1 MPISAKSE
9 RLKKI
14 DVSLVELQFN
24 LEEIEKEIIE
34 KERAKLDISRTA
46 MKEAKQNPE
55 KGAEIVDT
63 ARKQIFAIEEEIRE
77 KEEEAKSL
85 KSLINKKKQE
95 RANLLAA

>member
-1 MPISAKSE
+1 MPTSTKSD

-14 DVSLVELQFN
+14 DVSLVELQVN
-24 LEEIEKEIIE
+24 LEEIEKEIAE
-34 KERAKLDISRTA
+34 KEREKLDISRTA

-63 ARKQIFAIEEEIRE
+63 ARKQIFSLEEDIRE
-77 KEEEAKSL
+77 KEDEAKDL